1 MVKTNLLAMAGLSI
15 FSNALLSSA
24 VCSRPVLQA
33 ALDNLLKTI
42 EKSSAP
48 SVTLASMVKITKNNA
63 PVMSIAETGFKNF
76 TRWAKP
82 FRITVLDE
90 TTCNVAAMS
99 VPKYRN
105 NTQILST
112 RMQVTPAGEATELE
126 VFFTGRDTNPVFFGD
141 YLPDSPG
148 AMWSA
153 KNPAPRAD
161 LLKSMDAYASG
172 ITSGNGNMVKVAPDC
187 SRYENGFRIGAK
199 LPKGQIGLG
208 FGGCNTGFALIKV
221 PVVDRRW
228 YVDSETGVGLGNFM
242 FSSAMWL
249 HEYFKVQDGK
259 IMQIYA
265 GMQNGPLVP
274 KDPWSPPKV
283 E

>member
-1 MVKTNLLAMAGLSI
+1 MVKVDLLALAGVSI
-15 FSNALLSSA
+15 FHNAVLSSA
-24 VCSRPVLQA
+24 ACSRPILQS
-33 ALDNLLKTI
+33 ALDNLFKTI

-48 SVTLASMVKITKNNA
+48 SIKLAPTVKIAKNN
-63 PVMSIAETGFKNF
+63 VLVKSIAETGFGNF

-82 FRITVLDE
+82 FKITVLDE
-90 TTCNVAAMS
+90 ATCNVAAMS
-99 VPKYRN
+99 VPKYGN

-112 RMQVTPAGEATELE
+112 RIQVTPTGDVTELE
-126 VFFTGRDTNPVFFGD
+126 LFFTGANTNFIFFGD

-148 AMWSA
+148 VIWSA
-153 KNPAPRAD
+153 KDPAPRAD

-172 ITSGNGNMVKVAPDC
+172 ITSGDGNMVKVAPDC
-187 SRYENGFRIGAK
+187 SRYENGFRIGAN

-208 FGGCNTGFALIKV
+208 FGACNSGFALIKV
-221 PVVDRRW
+221 PVVGRRW
-228 YVDSETGVGLGNFM
+228 YIDSETGVGLGSFM

-249 HEYFKVQDGK
+249 HEYFKVRDGK

-265 GMQNGPLVP
+265 GMQNGLGAP

-283 E
+283 D